1 MDLTSQITV
10 SLKPELSKSLGNM
23 RAFAPGSTLQLK
35 ILELR
40 GDRAL
45 IDFGN
50 FRATADV
57 KIPVTLGEE
66 LQVKVLSSGKQLKLA
81 VISPEP
87 KGPSAIEMP
96 KGHLEATT
104 AQNIQK
110 LQADLKQMLSQVM
123 GTQTEKKLPSS
134 ILNILD
140 GLIIHFETID
150 LNKSLVELIPQLKSI
165 IENSGIFFEKSLENL
180 VLKYLVSADD
190 TIPKSVADLPEA
202 KRIFNHDL
210 KANLLA
216 LRTLLED
223 GKVLQKFFSPKG
235 LTILNNLV
243 DNLLDNIT
251 QQQGRAIGQLK
262 AADPFQ
268 VFTYLLPLKEQ
279 DQTAKLKIYHQKKH
293 KSVDDK
299 GFRISLL
306 LSLDRLGDL
315 RTDFFLLDRDLSLT
329 FIVEDN
335 GTKADLQE
343 KLFELHEMLQGSFD
357 QMRLNV
363 IVSKKKVMDFDREDL
378 QITGHRRVD
387 LRI

>member
-10 SLKPELSKSLGNM
+10 SLKPERFKSLGNM

-35 ILELR
+35 VLELR

-66 LQVKVLSSGKQLKLA
+66 LQVKVLSFGKQLKLA

-87 KGPSAIEMP
+87 KDPLAIEMP
-96 KGHLEATT
+96 RGRLEATT

-123 GTQTEKKLPSS
+123 GTQPDKHISNS
-134 ILNILD
+134 ILNILN
-140 GLIIHFETID
+140 GLSRHFETID
-150 LNKSLVELIPQLKSI
+150 LNKSLVELIPQLKLF

-180 VLKYLVSADD
+180 VLKYLVSLDD
-190 TIPKSVADLPEA
+190 TIPKSVADLPEV
-202 KRIFNHDL
+202 KRVFNQDL

-216 LRTLLED
+216 LRYLLGD
-223 GKVLQKFFSPKG
+223 GKVLQKFFSSKG
-235 LTILNNLV
+235 LSTLNNLV
-243 DNLLDNIT
+243 DSLLDNIA

-279 DQTAKLKIYHQKKH
+279 DQTAKLKIYHQKKQ
-293 KSVDDK
+293 KSDADK

-329 FIVEDN
+329 FFVEDN

-343 KLFELHEMLQGSFD
+343 KLFELHELLQGSFD
-357 QMRLNV
+357 LIRLNV
-363 IVSKKKVMDFDREDL
+363 VVSEKKVKDFDREDL
-378 QITGHRRVD
+378 QIAGQGRVD
-387 LRI
+387 LRV